1 MILTESSR
9 NNVMSMLFLR
19 SVIWSTI
26 CVNLP
31 NYLPL
36 CCPALGHKEGV
47 VHINFFFG
55 EIAQLKVC
63 PKRLAASDP
72 LRDFR
77 RETSRKVI
85 TVLIRKL

>member
-47 VHINFFFG
+47 VHINFF
-55 EIAQLKVC
+55 LV
-63 PKRLAASDP
+63 RLHNSK
-72 LRDFR
+72 FR
-77 RETSRKVI
+77 IGTYDGV
-85 TVLIRKL
+85 

>member
-55 EIAQLKVC
+55 EIAQLKV
-63 PKRLAASDP
+63 
-72 LRDFR
+72 
-77 RETSRKVI
+77 
-85 TVLIRKL
+85 